1 MNRWT
6 DILKVLSKYGLA
18 DWINQ
23 LNLDFAKGVLKAH
36 DGELLAKYSREARIR
51 MALAELGPT
60 FIKLGQILSTRADV
74 VGVALA
80 NELKKLQADV
90 PADSPESVRKVVELE
105 LCQPIEE
112 LFSEFDDVAFASA
125 SIGQVH
131 KARMFTGESVVVKV
145 QHIDIESKVN
155 EDLEILAG
163 IASLAERIP
172 EFANYRPTATVGE
185 FQRALRRELDY
196 GREERNLLQ
205 FASQFEKNN
214 TVHIPIVY
222 SELCT
227 SRILTM
233 EYVDGIKLSE
243 TEKLIESGIDLAEV
257 ARRGAELYVKMIFNS
272 GFYHADPHPGNIL
285 VLPGDVIGLLDFG
298 MVGRIDERLREEIE
312 DLMVGITS
320 GDADLLTSVLMRIG
334 SMPADFNENEL
345 RRDVGDFISDY
356 SNQSLEDLNFTD
368 VINDMFEIIRRYSI
382 MLPPQVAMLLKTMV
396 MLDGTS
402 RELCP
407 DFSLVE
413 LFKNYRSKIILRRLS
428 PARRMKKL
436 WKMYGEVERLVEILP
451 RRLTDILEQV
461 RTGKFD
467 IHLDHRRLGPS
478 VNRMVMGMMT
488 SALFLGSSLLL
499 SRNVP
504 PVIFQEEFVLGMKD
518 VSILGITGSL
528 VSIGLGFR
536 LMFAINKSGNLDKPD

>member
-60 FIKLGQILSTRADV
+60 FIKLGQILSTRPDV
-74 VGVALA
+74 VGVSLA
-80 NELKKLQADV
+80 DELKKLQADV
-90 PADSPESVRKVVELE
+90 PADSPESVRNAVETE

-112 LFSEFDDVAFASA
+112 LFSEFDDVAMASA

-131 KARMFTGESVVVKV
+131 RARLFTGESVVVKV
-145 QHIDIESKVN
+145 QHGGIEDKVN
-155 EDLEILAG
+155 EDLDILAG

-172 EFANYRPTATVGE
+172 EFANYRPAATVAE
-185 FQRALRRELDY
+185 FQRALRRELDF

-205 FASQFEKNN
+205 FASEFEKNH

-233 EYVDGIKLSE
+233 EYIEGIKLSE
-243 TEKLIESGIDLAEV
+243 TEKLIESEIDLAEV
-257 ARRGAELYVKMIFNS
+257 ARRGAELYMKMIFKS

-312 DLMVGITS
+312 DLMVGITT

-334 SMPADFNENEL
+334 SMPADLNENEL

-356 SNQSLEDLNFTD
+356 TNQSLEELNFTD
-368 VINDMFEIIRRYSI
+368 AINDMFEIIRRYSI

-402 RELCP
+402 RELNP
-407 DFSLVE
+407 EFSLVE
-413 LFKNYRSKIILRRLS
+413 LFKNYRSKIIMRRLS

-436 WKMYGEVERLVEILP
+436 WKMYGEVERLVEVLP

-478 VNRMVMGMMT
+478 VNRMVMGMMA

-499 SRNVP
+499 SQNVP
-504 PVIFQEEFVLGMKD
+504 PVVFREEFILGMKD
-518 VSILGITGSL
+518 VSILGLTGCL

-536 LMFAINKSGNLDKPD
+536 LLFAINKSGNLDKPD